1 MQRTQ
6 AKALQKRT
14 LPKSV
19 CQQTGVWMARPTP
32 FLLCKTVILICVLL
46 YIYINNRPP
55 WILLCFNMLNYIQRY
70 ISSCS
75 GLQYSHLKNLKS
87 CTNIDVWRCHL
98 NIGNYFLLY
107 RFYNNDNYNVY
118 KRLRYL

>member
-19 CQQTGVWMARPTP
+19 CQQTAVWMARPTP
-32 FLLCKTVILICVLL
+32 FLLCKTVILIYVLL

-55 WILLCFNMLNYIQRY
+55 WILLCFNMLNYIY
-70 ISSCS
+70 KSISD
-75 GLQYSHLKNLKS
+75 LDRDYNIYTLK
-87 CTNIDVWRCHL
+87 T
-98 NIGNYFLLY
+98 
-107 RFYNNDNYNVY
+107 
-118 KRLRYL
+118 